1 MELEHV
7 QKRTTK
13 LVKGLEHRCFEGQLR
28 EVELFSLKK
37 RRLRENLLFSTTAQK
52 EIVGRWEVTL
62 LSHIMGN
69 RTRGNCFKLHHGRFR
84 LDIRTNGFAEC
95 SRIGTSCPEIVVE
108 LLSLEVI
115 TKSLDM
121 VLGDII

>member
-13 LVKGLEHRCFEGQLR
+13 LVKGLEHSCFVGQLM

-37 RRLRENLLFSTTAQK
+37 RRLRENSLFSTTAQK

-69 RTRGNCFKLHHGRFR
+69 RTRGNCFKLHHRRFR
-84 LDIRTNGFAEC
+84 LDIRKNGFAEC
-95 SRIGTSCPEIVVE
+95 SGIGTSCPGIVVE
-108 LLSLEVI
+108 LLSLEVF

-121 VLGDII
+121 APGDII